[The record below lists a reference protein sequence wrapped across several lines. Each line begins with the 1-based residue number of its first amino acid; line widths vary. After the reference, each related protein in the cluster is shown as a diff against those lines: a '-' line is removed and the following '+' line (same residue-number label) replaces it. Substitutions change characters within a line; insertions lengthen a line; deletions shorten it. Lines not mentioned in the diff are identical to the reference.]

1 MASLPPIFDRLVS
14 TRHRTLEMI
23 EKVDQE
29 TSDRR
34 PLTSKKLLGEAGT
47 WSIGEILDHILRV
60 YNSLVGEVD
69 HLFDLDAKG
78 ECTKVKRTLKDYD
91 VAPALIPKSL
101 MSIFEPGFQVANV
114 ISNALLPS
122 SLRERILQ
130 NRVIPIQNPTKWLPM
145 SGREIAELRSELNSS
160 LSVLENLLQR
170 DTRNPLEELILSHT
184 VFGSNSV
191 PELLGLLEVHE
202 AWHHQ
207 DLKALTAD

>member
-1 MASLPPIFDRLVS
+1 MASLPPTFDRLVS

-23 EKVDQE
+23 EKADQE

-34 PLTSKKLLGEAGT
+34 PTTTKKCLGEAGT

-78 ECTKVKRTLKDYD
+78 ERTKVKRTLKDYD

-114 ISNALLPS
+114 VSNALLPS
-122 SLRERILQ
+122 SIRERILQ
-130 NRVIPIQNPTKWLPM
+130 NRIIPIQNPTKWLPVG
-145 SGREIAELRSELNSS
+145 GREIAELRSELGSS

-184 VFGSNSV
+184 VYGSHSV
-191 PELLGLLEVHE
+191 PELLGILEVHE

-207 DLKALTAD
+207 DLKALAAD